1 MAGGCPRH
9 VIAGGLEQFGD
20 GLLSPVQ
27 HTPPYCWIAV
37 GTALAGG
44 PPRRSQR
51 ALLTH
56 WAPALGLGVEP
67 LAWEGM
73 HHAGGW

>member
-27 HTPPYCWIAV
+27 HTPPYCW
-37 GTALAGG
+37 
-44 PPRRSQR
+44 
-51 ALLTH
+51 
-56 WAPALGLGVEP
+56 
-67 LAWEGM
+67 
-73 HHAGGW
+73 